1 MSKSLKNILQYSAA
15 PILSLLIFAILFQTW
30 KIDLNLPIFNY
41 SHDALFSAFEVKSV
55 IDNRWFLTNDY
66 IGFPQSLGKFNHYD
80 FPLQADSINFLIAKF
95 FALFTSNP
103 FLVTN
108 CFFLSGFAL
117 NSALSFA
124 VLRSFKISVFSAV
137 IVSVLYAFTPYHFS
151 RNVMH
156 MFLGNYMAI
165 PLITMLALWI
175 MMDKIQI
182 ISCNKKHQLCFAPN
196 SSFFIA
202 AACCCFI
209 AANGIYY
216 ALYATLIFIFAWF
229 LRNLKKDNFVGNISS
244 PIALCGVIIFV
255 LFLLYLP
262 SFSYWFQNGGNSSVG
277 NRNPIESEYY
287 GLKIINLFLPV
298 ANHYIDYLRNI
309 RFFFDELPSQND
321 ESGSESLGIL
331 ASTGFLFLILWLF
344 AQSQAG
350 EKSVFQ
356 KTIKKYSLSENDQN
370 LISNLA
376 GLNLLSVLFVTIGG
390 FMMFIAIS
398 FPLIRSHARFSI
410 FIAFFS
416 LFIIA
421 IIFDKAVKKKKLWA
435 KITILIIS
443 TLAIFDQVGKVSP
456 LILQSE
462 KTKSAFI
469 SDHNFVQKIESIM
482 PKEAMIFVLPV
493 VDFPENAESYDL
505 LRGYLHS
512 KNLRWS
518 YPAIM
523 SRPSSLWQNEVVK
536 MNFKNFISEI
546 KNKGFNGIY
555 LNQKMMAEKF
565 SWSEVRQFIKQLKQ
579 ISQSSPL
586 VSTDFNLMFF
596 EI

>member
-1 MSKSLKNILQYSAA
+1 
-15 PILSLLIFAILFQTW
+15 
-30 KIDLNLPIFNY
+30 
-41 SHDALFSAFEVKSV
+41 
-55 IDNRWFLTNDY
+55 
-66 IGFPQSLGKFNHYD
+66 
-80 FPLQADSINFLIAKF
+80 
-95 FALFTSNP
+95 
-103 FLVTN
+103 
-108 CFFLSGFAL
+108 
-117 NSALSFA
+117 
-124 VLRSFKISVFSAV
+124 
-137 IVSVLYAFTPYHFS
+137 
-151 RNVMH
+151 
-156 MFLGNYMAI
+156 
-165 PLITMLALWI
+165 
-175 MMDKIQI
+175 
-182 ISCNKKHQLCFAPN
+182 
-196 SSFFIA
+196 
-202 AACCCFI
+202 
-209 AANGIYY
+209 
-216 ALYATLIFIFAWF
+216 
-229 LRNLKKDNFVGNISS
+229 
-244 PIALCGVIIFV
+244 
-255 LFLLYLP
+255 
-262 SFSYWFQNGGNSSVG
+262 
-277 NRNPIESEYY
+277 
-287 GLKIINLFLPV
+287 
-298 ANHYIDYLRNI
+298 
-309 RFFFDELPSQND
+309 
-321 ESGSESLGIL
+321 
-331 ASTGFLFLILWLF
+331 
-344 AQSQAG
+344 
-350 EKSVFQ
+350 
-356 KTIKKYSLSENDQN
+356 
-370 LISNLA
+370 LA
-376 GLNLLSVLFVTIGG
+376 GLNLLSVLFAMIGG

>member
-15 PILSLLIFAILFQTW
+15 PILSLLIFAILFQIW
-30 KIDLNLPIFNY
+30 KIDLNLPIFDY
-41 SHDALFSAFEVKSV
+41 SKDALFSAFEVKSV

-95 FALFTSNP
+95 FALFSSDP

-108 CFFLSGFAL
+108 CFFLSGFVL

-124 VLRSFKISVFSAV
+124 VLRSFKISVFSAI

-156 MFLGNYMAI
+156 IFLGNYMVI
-165 PLITMLALWI
+165 PLITMLGLWI
-175 MMDKIQI
+175 MMDQIQV
-182 ISCNKKHQLCFAPN
+182 ISRNKKHQLCFALN
-196 SSFFIA
+196 RSFFIA

-209 AANGIYY
+209 ATTGIYY

-229 LRNLKKDNFVGNISS
+229 LRNLKKDSFVGNISS

-262 SFSYWFQNGGNSSVG
+262 SFSYWFQHGGNASVG
-277 NRNPIESEYY
+277 NRSPIESEYY
-287 GLKIINLFLPV
+287 GLKIINLFLPI
-298 ANHYIDYLRNI
+298 ANHYIDYLQNM
-309 RFFFDELPSQND
+309 RFLFDELTSQND

-376 GLNLLSVLFVTIGG
+376 GLNLLSVLFATIGG
-390 FMMFIAIS
+390 FVMFIAIP

-421 IIFDKAVKKKKLWA
+421 IIFDKTVKKKKLFA
-435 KITILIIS
+435 KIAILIIS
-443 TLAIFDQVGKVSP
+443 TLAIFDQVGKVSAS
-456 LILQSE
+456 ILQSE

-469 SDHNFVQKIESIM
+469 SDRDFVQKIESTM
-482 PKEAMIFVLPV
+482 PKDAMIFVLPV
-493 VDFPENAESYDL
+493 IGFPENVEHYDL

-523 SRPSSLWQNEVVK
+523 SRPSSLWQHEVVK

-546 KNKGFNGIY
+546 KNKGFSGIY
-555 LNQKMMAEKF
+555 LNQKIMAEEF

-579 ISQSSPL
+579 INQASPL
-586 VSTDFNLMFF
+586 VSADSNLMFF